1 MDPGAEEITTEETQD
16 VASTVSAAFE
26 EHEQKDQAVEDSE
39 VAQAGQVEPTK
50 TAKKGK
56 DPIGEHTASTERV
69 PEHVDEPERVPG
81 EATVAEPK
89 LSAPGTWKAG
99 ARERWADLP
108 VEVQREVTRREREIS
123 KMFSDTAE
131 ARKGHA
137 AFQEAVR
144 PFEAMIRSEGA
155 DPLSAVNEMLR
166 FSGALRTAPGDTKAA
181 MIAALVHR
189 FGVPVD
195 RLDAHLAGMIGGQAV
210 APGAPTPQEFRD
222 PRVDQLIA
230 RAQAAERERDGQYT
244 RVAEEKVGKFAESHE
259 FFDDV
264 VEDMEMIY
272 ENRLR
277 KNPGVEP
284 DLETVYAQAVQM
296 NSEIAQIVAQRKQAS
311 AMVGDQSVRRSKVA
325 GKSVRSEPTHSARG
339 NETRSIRDEVEA
351 IYSQYE

>member
-1 MDPGAEEITTEETQD
+1 MPGAEEITTGTTEKTQD
-16 VASTVSAAFE
+16 VASTVSEAFE
-26 EHEQKDQAVEDSE
+26 QHEKQAVEDSTRSE
-39 VAQAGQVEPTK
+39 PVESTK

-56 DPIGEHTASTERV
+56 DPIGEHTAPT
-69 PEHVDEPERVPG
+69 EHVSEHSDEPERVPE
-81 EATVAEPK
+81 EAPVVEPK
-89 LSAPGTWKAG
+89 LSAPGTWKAV

-137 AFQEAVR
+137 AFQETVR

-195 RLDAHLAGMIGGQAV
+195 RLDAHLAGMIGGQRV

-264 VEDMEMIY
+264 LDDMEMIY
-272 ENRLR
+272 ETRLR

-284 DLETVYAQAVQM
+284 DLETVYAQAVQL
-296 NSEIAQIVAQRKQAS
+296 NPEIAQIVTQRKQAS